1 MIKFIKYVVLGIF
14 VLTFITGCG
23 SSVNDKNKIEL
34 SSSPEYTTYVQDRAD
49 ILDAKTKEYLEKNS
63 HELYQKQHVQITV
76 FTIKSLKG
84 ADIKEYSNKLFRQL
98 GIGDKDTNKGILIL
112 VVADDKKAR
121 IEVGYGLEGVL
132 NDGKAGEILREKMFP
147 AFKKKDYKQGI
158 VNGYNTVVQIIN
170 KEQ

>member
-1 MIKFIKYVVLGIF
+1 MKIVKYVLLCV
-14 VLTFITGCG
+14 FILSVVTGCG

-76 FTIKSLKG
+76 FTIKSLNG

-112 VVADDKKAR
+112 VAADDKKAR
-121 IEVGYGLEGVL
+121 IEVGYGLEGSL
-132 NDGKAGEILREKMFP
+132 NDGKVGEILREKMFP
-147 AFKKKDYKQGI
+147 SFKKKDYNQGI
-158 VNGYNTVVQIIN
+158 VNGYNALIEAIN
-170 KEQ
+170 KEK